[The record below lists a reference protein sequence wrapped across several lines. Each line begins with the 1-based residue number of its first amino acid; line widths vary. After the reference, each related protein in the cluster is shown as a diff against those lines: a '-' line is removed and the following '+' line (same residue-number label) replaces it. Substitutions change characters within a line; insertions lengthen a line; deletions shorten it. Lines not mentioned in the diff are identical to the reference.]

1 MVVPIDKVVRD
12 ACREAGDMD
21 YKNYMPYLQFANDAY
36 RDLSL
41 YVIPNVSEL
50 TVRTEVLS
58 CGQNQVVNLPS
69 DFVYETKVGI
79 CRNGKTVLL
88 TLNDNICQPLPA
100 VDINC
105 DCQVTDQ
112 VDSALCGTCTNN
124 YGYYAFNGYSSNG
137 SVGEIYGISL
147 GFNISGY
154 YKIDKGG
161 QRMLLQ
167 GIPQDA
173 QIVIEYKSNGV
184 GAGAELIPTEAE
196 NAIREFILFKAF
208 RLRDKGFSDRAYRT
222 YKTEYNKL
230 KKLYSSYTAD
240 DWHRLL
246 LNNTTP
252 TVKN

>member
-41 YVIPNVSEL
+41 YVIPTISEL
-50 TVRTEVLS
+50 TVKTEVLS

-79 CRNGKTVLL
+79 CRGGKIVLL
-88 TLNDNICQPLPA
+88 TLNEDICQPIPS
-100 VDINC
+100 VDANC
-105 DCQVTDQ
+105 DCQVTEQ
-112 VDSALCGTCTNN
+112 VENALCGSCQ
-124 YGYYAFNGYSSNG
+124 GDYYAFNGYNYNG
-137 SVGEIYGISL
+137 SVGEVYGMSL
-147 GFNISGY
+147 GFNVTGY
-154 YKIDKGG
+154 YKIDKAG
-161 QRMLLQ
+161 QRLLLQ

-173 QIVIEYKSNGV
+173 DIIIEYKSNGV

-196 NAIREFILFKAF
+196 NAIREYILFKAF
-208 RLRDKGFSDRAYRT
+208 RLRDKGFSDRALRE
-222 YKTEYNKL
+222 YKIEYNKL